1 MDQTMMTIGTLE
13 MEIIHALMLGGVAW
27 AVWVT
32 RSLFRVT
39 QLVTKVELLE
49 VKAELIEEI
58 RKGDDL

>member
-1 MDQTMMTIGTLE
+1 MDQTVIAIGALE
-13 MEIIHALMLGGVAW
+13 MEIIHAVMLGGIAW

-49 VKAELIEEI
+49 VKADLIEEI
-58 RKGDDL
+58 RKGDQG